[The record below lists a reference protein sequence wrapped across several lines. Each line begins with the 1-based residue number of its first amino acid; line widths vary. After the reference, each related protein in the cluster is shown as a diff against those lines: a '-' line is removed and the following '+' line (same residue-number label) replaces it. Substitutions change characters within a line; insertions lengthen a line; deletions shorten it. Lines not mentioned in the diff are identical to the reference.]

1 MDIVF
6 EKGSRERPRGHAI
19 VYFKSASDQDGVWAS
34 YTVILPIRVD
44 VSKYVPP
51 FLMNQVGD
59 LGPKELSA
67 FAFPPAPE
75 RLDSYELL
83 EQLAAARDD
92 DVLFGGTINPND
104 GSAAMM
110 SLNEMVQGYAE
121 IYANIAP
128 DVEAA
133 GYDSEHQEDGID
145 VNEVLYGL
153 MSNSDKLAE
162 LTKLVS
168 RLRFA
173 LEGSDIGQMSE
184 AEADITLLA
193 SHLPEN
199 NNIQMLI
206 EAVKSKRQNGYE
218 LAELYLQRCFHLVQ
232 EEYTKLGQLEAKIKE
247 LEAGQ
252 TTEQE

>member
-6 EKGSRERPRGHAI
+6 DKGSQERPRGHAI
-19 VYFKSASDQDGVWAS
+19 VYFRSASDQEAVWAS
-34 YTVILPIRVD
+34 YTVILPIRVN

-51 FLMNQVGD
+51 FLMNQVGE

-75 RLDSYELL
+75 RLESYETL
-83 EQLAAARDD
+83 EKLAAARDD
-92 DVLFGGTINPND
+92 DILFGGTVNPDD
-104 GSAAMM
+104 GPAAMM
-110 SLNEMVQGYAE
+110 SLNELVQGYAE
-121 IYANIAP
+121 IYASVAP
-128 DVEAA
+128 EAGA
-133 GYDSEHQEDGID
+133 AEDSAEEQEDGVG

-153 MSNSDKLAE
+153 MSDSDKLAE
-162 LTKLVS
+162 LTKLVG

-173 LEGSDIGQMSE
+173 LEGSDEGQMSE
-184 AEADITLLA
+184 AEEDIALLA

-199 NNIQMLI
+199 NNIPLLV
-206 EAVKSKRQNGYE
+206 EAVKSTGQTGAD

-232 EEYTKLGQLEAKIKE
+232 EKYAKLGEVEAKIKD

-252 TTEQE
+252 AAEQD